1 MFQSQRAVAVPFYFV
16 IHSSPFGNSV
26 TAVAFIGLTKR
37 GAGGELRLA
46 RFVSERRLSLGR
58 GRLETRRS
66 SVSAICSIVRPL
78 NAETPWRFAEVVC
91 AFLLVLRKIH
101 SCFAL
106 IAGCSLER
114 PFAFQFLAAQK
125 PREPSFPVVA
135 LDQFIRA

>member
-37 GAGGELRLA
+37 GAGGELRLT
-46 RFVSERRLSLGR
+46 RFVSERRLSLRR

-78 NAETPWRFAEVVC
+78 NAETPSRFAEIVC

-101 SCFAL
+101 FVL
-106 IAGCSLER
+106 PLSLAVRSSVHSPFNFLPLKNTESR
-114 PFAFQFLAAQK
+114 PFQ
-125 PREPSFPVVA
+125 
-135 LDQFIRA
+135 